1 MPGFV
6 FPIYPSNHQRYRYD
20 LPHAIPIKV
29 VLTYLPGI
37 RYGGEAVH
45 ERKLRPEQI
54 VVFVKTVRTLSSPT
68 WYVFVLIA

>member
-1 MPGFV
+1 M
-6 FPIYPSNHQRYRYD
+6 
-20 LPHAIPIKV
+20 
-29 VLTYLPGI
+29 LTYLPGI